1 MREGR
6 ETIGRVA
13 RQLIQE
19 KKQKVEQGEK
29 TGKTYESQD
38 LLSLLRTFF
47 VPTLVHLLID
57 IVNSQI

>member
-6 ETIGRVA
+6 ETIGRIA

-19 KKQKVEQGEK
+19 KKQKVQQGEK
-29 TGKTYESQD
+29 TGKTYEGQD

-47 VPTLVHLLID
+47 VPT
-57 IVNSQI
+57 